1 MEVGLVENCSTT
13 KTTKIK
19 ELHVIN
25 HLQRIQ
31 EVKTLLQKQKQR
43 QPDQH
48 QAKKVDSLEV
58 VKKLLVHE
66 AFLEDK

>member
-1 MEVGLVENCSTT
+1 LVENCSTI

-19 ELHVIN
+19 EPHVIN

-31 EVKTLLQKQKQR
+31 KAKTLLQKQKQR
-43 QPDQH
+43 QQDQH

-58 VKKLLVHE
+58 TKKLLVHE